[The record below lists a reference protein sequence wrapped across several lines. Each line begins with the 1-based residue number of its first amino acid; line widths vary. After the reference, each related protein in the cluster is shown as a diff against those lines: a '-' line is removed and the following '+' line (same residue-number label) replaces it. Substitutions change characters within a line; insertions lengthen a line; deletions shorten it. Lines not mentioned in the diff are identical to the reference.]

1 MSVISVTV
9 GGKSF
14 EIELE
19 SLAFQ
24 DQEFSVS
31 VDGQAVRVMSP
42 VNQIPADEIDW
53 LIIDGRPYELT
64 LDRDFRWIKSASG
77 VYLIEVRDHGRMT
90 ARPRSGDGRI
100 KAPIPGL
107 ITRIMAAEGDEVQAG
122 QPLLVLE
129 AMKMENEIRA
139 PHSGIVKNIKVK
151 PGQGVALHELLAEIN

>member
-1 MSVISVTV
+1 MSVIAVTI

-19 SLAFQ
+19 SNSFQ
-24 DQEFSVS
+24 DQEYSVI
-31 VDGQAVRVMSP
+31 VDGQAIRVTT
-42 VNQIPADEIDW
+42 PAARTTAEEIDW
-53 LIIDGRPYELT
+53 LIIDGCPYELT

-77 VYLIEVRDHGRMT
+77 VFLIEVRDQESPT

-107 ITRIMAAEGDEVQAG
+107 ITRIMAVEGDEVQAG

-139 PHSGIVKNIKVK
+139 PHSGKVK
-151 PGQGVALHELLAEIN
+151 TVRVRPGQGVALNEVLAEIN

>member
-1 MSVISVTV
+1 MSVIAITV
-9 GGKSF
+9 AGKSF

-19 SLAFQ
+19 SLGFQ
-24 DQEFSVS
+24 DQEFNVI
-31 VDGQAVRVMSP
+31 VDGQSVPVRVPGARNSFE
-42 VNQIPADEIDW
+42 DIDW
-53 LIIDGRPYELT
+53 LIIDGCPYELS

-77 VYLIEVRDHGRMT
+77 VFLIDVRDQGAMT

-107 ITRIMAAEGDEVQAG
+107 ITRIMVREGDDVQAG

-139 PHSGIVKNIKVK
+139 PHTGKVK
-151 PGQGVALHELLAEIN
+151 TINVKSGQGVTLHEVLAEIN